1 MGKRRANGEGSIFKR
16 KDGLWAAQYT
26 DNTGKKR
33 VLYGKTQQIAKDKLK
48 EAIRQSDKGLLM
60 DKNNITL
67 VEWINEWLEVYARP
81 TIKKTT
87 YASYYRLL
95 NNHVIPYFPKVLLKD
110 LRTDMLQKH
119 FNMLAREGS
128 KRRIKDPNTGKLIP
142 SKQGLSHET
151 RRKIIVLLMMVIG
164 KAVDTGIIARNVA
177 ANVKLEQEQPKE
189 RRILTIEEQRRL
201 ECVLLRDEKP
211 LCFPI
216 YLYLYTGLR
225 IGELMGIRESDF
237 DYNRKELHISQIV
250 TRVEVPGSNST
261 EIVIGSPKTY
271 TSRRTIPLPS
281 FVADGLQR
289 FIDSRKEQRELL
301 RLILTENGESEKVK
315 LIDEGYLFISTN
327 GNICDAVSLRNTLEW
342 ALKEANVPHINF
354 HALRHTFATR
364 CSESGFDAKTL
375 AEILGHADTNIT
387 FNTYIHTTE
396 EQKRMNMDKLK
407 PISETPAEQE

>member
-95 NNHVIPYFPKVLLKD
+95 NNHVIPYFP
-110 LRTDMLQKH
+110 
-119 FNMLAREGS
+119 
-128 KRRIKDPNTGKLIP
+128 
-142 SKQGLSHET
+142 
-151 RRKIIVLLMMVIG
+151 
-164 KAVDTGIIARNVA
+164 
-177 ANVKLEQEQPKE
+177 
-189 RRILTIEEQRRL
+189 
-201 ECVLLRDEKP
+201 
-211 LCFPI
+211 
-216 YLYLYTGLR
+216 
-225 IGELMGIRESDF
+225 
-237 DYNRKELHISQIV
+237 
-250 TRVEVPGSNST
+250 
-261 EIVIGSPKTY
+261 
-271 TSRRTIPLPS
+271 
-281 FVADGLQR
+281 
-289 FIDSRKEQRELL
+289 
-301 RLILTENGESEKVK
+301 
-315 LIDEGYLFISTN
+315 TN